1 METKLP
7 ILVVE
12 DERAIRAGLCD
23 VLAFRGYAPHGVD
36 NGDDGLREALSG
48 RYALVILDVM
58 LPGVDGFTICQ
69 ELRARRPGQA
79 ILMLTARGSESDVL
93 DGFRAGC
100 DDYVS
105 KPFSLAQLLARVE
118 ALLRRSNSAP
128 PLVLRLGALQVDGE
142 ALRAKAGERSVDLS
156 RRDVEILAF
165 LASAGERVVS
175 REELLRQ
182 VWGYQRVDAVETRAV
197 DMHLVKLRR
206 RLESVGEGELIETV
220 RGAGY
225 RLKLAGGAAS

>member
-1 METKLP
+1 MEPKP
-7 ILVVE
+7 AILVVE

-23 VLAFRGYAPHGVD
+23 VLAFRGYAPTGVET
-36 NGDDGLREALSG
+36 GDDGLREALTG
-48 RYALVILDVM
+48 RYALILLDVM

-69 ELRARRPGQA
+69 EVRARWPGQA

-118 ALLRRSNSAP
+118 ALLRRSKAAP
-128 PLVLRLGALQVDGE
+128 PLTLRLGALTVEGD
-142 ALRAKAGERSVDLS
+142 ALRARAGEHSADLS
-156 RRDVEILAF
+156 RRDVEVLAF
-165 LASAGERVVS
+165 LAQAGERVVS
-175 REELLRQ
+175 REELLKQ
-182 VWGYQRVDAVETRAV
+182 VWGYARVDAVETRAV
-197 DMHLVKLRR
+197 DMHIVKLRKK
-206 RLESVGEGELIETV
+206 LGVLGADELIETV

-225 RLKLAGGAAS
+225 RLRPEGA

>member
-1 METKLP
+1 MDSKLP

-23 VLAFRGYAPHGVD
+23 VLAFRGYQPTGVD
-36 NGDDGLREALSG
+36 NGTDGLREALSG
-48 RYALVILDVM
+48 RYALILLDVM

-69 ELRARRPGQA
+69 EVRARRPGQP
-79 ILMLTARGSESDVL
+79 ILMLTARGAESDVL

-118 ALLRRSNSAP
+118 SLLRRSNSAP
-128 PLVLRLGALQVDGE
+128 PVLLKLGRVTVDGD
-142 ALRAKAGERSVDLS
+142 ALRARAGEQAVDLS
-156 RRDVEILAF
+156 RRDVEVLAF
-165 LASAGERVVS
+165 LAQAGERAVS

-182 VWGYQRVDAVETRAV
+182 VWGYQRVDAVETRAI
-197 DMHLVKLRR
+197 DMAIVKLRKK
-206 RLESVGEGELIETV
+206 LAQVGAEALIETV

-225 RLKLAGGAAS
+225 RLRQEDL

>member
-1 METKLP
+1 MDP
-7 ILVVE
+7 RPAILVVE

-23 VLAFRGYAPHGVD
+23 VLAFRGYAPTGVET
-36 NGDDGLREALSG
+36 GDEGLREALSG
-48 RYALVILDVM
+48 RYALILLDVM

-69 ELRARRPGQA
+69 EVRARRPGQA

-105 KPFSLAQLLARVE
+105 KPFSLAQLLARVD
-118 ALLRRSNSAP
+118 ALLRRSHAAP
-128 PLVLRLGALQVDGE
+128 PLTLRLGALTVEGD
-142 ALRAKAGERSVDLS
+142 ALRARAGEATADLS
-156 RRDVEILAF
+156 RRDVEVLAF
-165 LASAGERVVS
+165 LAQAGERVVS

-182 VWGYQRVDAVETRAV
+182 VWGYARVDAVETRAV
-197 DMHLVKLRR
+197 DMHIVKLRKK
-206 RLESVGEGELIETV
+206 LGPLGAEEIIETV

-225 RLKLAGGAAS
+225 RLRPEGA